1 MPPVLL
7 PSRLGL
13 LLLLRVLLLLPVPV
27 LCGLRLRALPTRD
40 PKGVTKGV
48 AEGVREGVP
57 KGVPKGVPN
66 AAPEGGPCDAHICP
80 SPSALAAAAASS
92 DAPLTEPGP
101 ASPPGPEGGMQR
113 TSSSW
118 LPGAWA

>member
-13 LLLLRVLLLLPVPV
+13 LLLLLLLLLPVPV

-48 AEGVREGVP
+48 T
-57 KGVPKGVPN
+57 K
-66 AAPEGGPCDAHICP
+66 
-80 SPSALAAAAASS
+80 
-92 DAPLTEPGP
+92 
-101 ASPPGPEGGMQR
+101 
-113 TSSSW
+113 
-118 LPGAWA
+118 